1 MLQTIAGIPVNS
13 MNQQTN
19 LLANGGTAAGNVA
32 SYQYSSNA
40 AAISTSQVVIH
51 QQRGI
56 PAMQAN
62 RFASQGGPASMFR
75 VGVIHIKRNIGEILV
90 PKIAS
95 NRSAAVRNHEKS
107 VVMYQFLYASFLA
120 PPS

>member
-1 MLQTIAGIPVNS
+1 

-51 QQRGI
+51 PQRGI
-56 PAMQAN
+56 PAMTSN
-62 RFASQGGPASMFR
+62 RFASQGGPTSTYR
-75 VGVIHIKRNIGEILV
+75 VRKSEKKKPLSLARHDVLCSKAVQKHDNQYCEVII
-90 PKIAS
+90 
-95 NRSAAVRNHEKS
+95 S
-107 VVMYQFLYASFLA
+107 V
-120 PPS
+120 